1 MTSMSISSMSSQIS
15 SNIFSKLDTSNQG
28 YIDASALSKALS
40 GTSDDEVSELVSSL
54 DSDGD
59 DKITQSELSK
69 GVENL
74 FNQLQSASNQASGSQ
89 GMPPPPPGGQGG
101 MPPPPPGGAQGEDSG
116 LTKDQMDEMA
126 ANTDDSNLKELLT
139 TVSSNFDEADTDGD
153 GKVTRD
159 EAMAYQQSQ
168 NGDSSSSTASV
179 SETSSQSNAMAQ
191 IAKLIHSYGYGS
203 DSSPS
208 VSATV

>member
-1 MTSMSISSMSSQIS
+1 MTSISLSSISSQIS

-28 YIDASALSKALS
+28 YIDATTLSSALSGS
-40 GTSDDEVSELVSSL
+40 SDSEVSDLVSSM

-59 DKITQSELSK
+59 SKITQSELSK

-74 FNQLQSASNQASGSQ
+74 FNQLQSASNQAGGAQ

-101 MPPPPPGGAQGEDSG
+101 MPPPPPPGGEGEDQG

-126 ANTDDSNLKELLT
+126 SSTDDSKLKELLN

-168 NGDSSSSTASV
+168 NGDSSSSTSAS
-179 SETSSQSNAMAQ
+179 SSTSSNALEQ
-191 IAKLIHSYGYGS
+191 IAKLIKSYGLDGS
-203 DSSPS
+203 STSSS
-208 VSATV
+208 VSVAA